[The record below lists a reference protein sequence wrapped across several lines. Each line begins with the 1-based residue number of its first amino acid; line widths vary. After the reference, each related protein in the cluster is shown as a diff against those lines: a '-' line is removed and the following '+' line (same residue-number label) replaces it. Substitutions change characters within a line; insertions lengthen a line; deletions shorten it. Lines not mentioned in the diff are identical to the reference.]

1 MSQRACRF
9 AAAFVAS
16 AIAGVTESAR
26 PWRLDRARRR
36 AERGKIIVS
45 MQDCCEIRVVP
56 QRQRRVLVVVLCIM
70 KILRGATPA
79 AEVMTGVSVIALA
92 ANAICLWLLWHHKN
106 DDVNMGSAWL
116 CSRNDV
122 VANVGVLM
130 AGMAVAVTGWAW
142 PDIVVGLVIA
152 CLFSSSGL
160 KLLRG
165 L

>member
-1 MSQRACRF
+1 M
-9 AAAFVAS
+9 
-16 AIAGVTESAR
+16 
-26 PWRLDRARRR
+26 
-36 AERGKIIVS
+36 IVS
-45 MQDCCEIRVVP
+45 MQECCEIRAVP

-70 KILRGATPA
+70 KILRGVTPA

-122 VANVGVLM
+122 VANVGVLV
-130 AGMAVAVTGWAW
+130 AGTAVAVTGWAW

-160 KLLRG
+160 KVLRG